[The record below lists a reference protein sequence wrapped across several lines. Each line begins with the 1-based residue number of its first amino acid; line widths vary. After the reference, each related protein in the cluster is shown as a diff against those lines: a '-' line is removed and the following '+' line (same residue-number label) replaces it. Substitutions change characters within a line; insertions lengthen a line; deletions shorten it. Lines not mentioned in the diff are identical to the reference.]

1 MIHDVYYELLK
12 FLKVSKI
19 HLLFS
24 LHYAVYTCGGNI
36 HLQIMIKQFFI
47 RSTSPSRPNKVVL
60 KCPSARPYIR
70 PSTKRFF

>member
-36 HLQIMIKQFFI
+36 HLQIMIKH
-47 RSTSPSRPNKVVL
+47 RLTSTDRPPRPTSEGRGAAVL
-60 KCPSARPYIR
+60 VQTFPCD
-70 PSTKRFF
+70 